1 MVAKWGRYGRASSCI
16 QVSASPSRFFPLEAG
31 MGLGQSYLAI
41 SHTFS
46 MLVSESCMQLQPT
59 EGPRPKKVKI
69 FCLPS
74 LSVERSPD
82 ASQWHLGLLLGW
94 GSRGMARQVI
104 FQGLDSAEHKAH
116 NWIISLASPKLRAG
130 HFSPGKVFCC
140 GVQAEKYSKAHAGEN
155 TQKPTG
161 EILQKKYSKAHRGR
175 RPAITTSCKVK
186 VAQSTSTCRPRCLI
200 WKYLTI
206 NIIYLTHDFLVK
218 LTRGSSSTFPS
229 YVHLNL
235 SFGGCFG
242 NIIGFHLFGITPFGD
257 YPFKKLCASVQFP
270 FFL

>member
-1 MVAKWGRYGRASSCI
+1 MVAKWGRYGRPSSCI

-41 SHTFS
+41 SRTFS

-59 EGPRPKKVKI
+59 EGPPEKVKF

-82 ASQWHLGLLLGW
+82 ASQWHLGPLLGW
-94 GSRGMARQVI
+94 GKGMARQVI

-130 HFSPGKVFCC
+130 HFSPEKVFCC
-140 GVQAEKYSKAHAGEN
+140 GVQAEEYSKAHTGEN

-186 VAQSTSTCRPRCLI
+186 VAQSTSTCQPRCLI
-200 WKYLTI
+200 WKYPRI
-206 NIIYLTHDFLVK
+206 NILYLTHDFLVK
-218 LTRGSSSTFPS
+218 LTGGSTFPS
-229 YVHLNL
+229 HFHLNL
-235 SFGGCFG
+235 SFGH
-242 NIIGFHLFGITPFGD
+242 IIGFQLFWDYQTP
-257 YPFKKLCASVQFP
+257 
-270 FFL
+270 